1 VRNAS
6 PPPSGATSPAPRL
19 LWQRISQ
26 PLLNPRVRGESAWVI
41 LHKAAEFW
49 VALAGLKLFTNLMS
63 QASFGEY
70 QLGLTTL
77 ALITHLFETPIS
89 QVYLRQY
96 HTALSQGTA
105 RSALSQTLRWLGV
118 TTIVVA
124 GGCALLTKP
133 LADAFE
139 LETFTV
145 LAVGLIF
152 LTNRWRSLRV
162 QVLDVQRKRR
172 QCMLENLGFF
182 ALQTTLGA
190 AALYFIR
197 PSATTALLSYA
208 LAAAAFG
215 SVALRGIRR
224 DMTTLPAGK
233 PAPFANLVY
242 AYGVPLGLLT
252 TFQWLQSSG
261 ERYVLSSQL
270 DYATV
275 GRYVAAYQVCGFPFM
290 AMNAVLTALVQP
302 VAFQRASDISDARQL
317 WSADRLLLGGM
328 ALYLIAGALI
338 VVGYAFCGP
347 LLMTLLASKA
357 YAIPAG
363 TLTMLAAARMLMFA
377 SLLQH
382 VFFKV
387 HQQTRFLLFYSV
399 IAGGMV
405 LPAAWLLVGAYGMMG
420 AAVAVLTTAVIY
432 TLLLGFAPGGIWWL
446 LRGVRTRAAA
456 VPSASTAGA
465 GTEGCL

>member
-1 VRNAS
+1 MSRLAEHGAKLRAS
-6 PPPSGATSPAPRL
+6 LRRL
-19 LWQRISQ
+19 
-26 PLLNPRVRGESAWVI
+26 PNTRVRGETTWVI
-41 LHKAAEFW
+41 AHKAAEFC
-49 VALAGLKLFTNLMS
+49 VMLAGLKLFTNLMS

-105 RSALSQTLRWLGV
+105 RSALSQTMRWLGA

-139 LETFTV
+139 LETLTV

-172 QCMLENLGFF
+172 QCMFENLGFF

-208 LAAAAFG
+208 LAAGVFG

-224 DMTTLPAGK
+224 DLRTLPAGK
-233 PAPFANLVY
+233 PAPFAGLVY

-252 TFQWLQSSG
+252 TFQWLQSFG
-261 ERYVLSSQL
+261 ERYVLCSQL

-302 VAFQRASDISDARQL
+302 VAFQRASDISDPRQV
-317 WSADRLLLGGM
+317 WSADRLLLAGIG
-328 ALYLIAGALI
+328 LYVAAGVLI
-338 VVGYAFCGP
+338 VAGYAFFGP
-347 LLMTLLASKA
+347 LLMQVLASDE
-357 YAIPAG
+357 YVLPASSF
-363 TLTMLAAARMLMFA
+363 TILAAARMLMFA

-399 IAGGMV
+399 IGGV
-405 LPAAWLLVGAYGMMG
+405 ILLPAAWLLVSAYGMMG

-432 TLLLGFAPGGIWWL
+432 TLLLAFAPGGIWCL

-456 VPSASTAGA
+456 VPSVSTPGA
-465 GTEGCL
+465 ATEGCL